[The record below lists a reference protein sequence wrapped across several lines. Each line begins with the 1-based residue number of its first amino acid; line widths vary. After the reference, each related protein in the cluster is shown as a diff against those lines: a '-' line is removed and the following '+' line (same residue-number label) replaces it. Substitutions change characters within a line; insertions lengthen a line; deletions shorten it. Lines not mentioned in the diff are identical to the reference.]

1 MPDNTLTGR
10 CMQAYTDAAPSCVPH
25 RVGVR
30 GVIEHLAAELTV
42 LGHTDAARSLLAQ
55 LNAQVIPLRRRDT
68 SA

>member
-1 MPDNTLTGR
+1 
-10 CMQAYTDAAPSCVPH
+10 
-25 RVGVR
+25 VR